1 MNEVIQIPYDQ
12 WFDKY
17 QPYFEDDQMRYYET
31 FGEDLE
37 FIKTLDPLNV
47 WTMLDNKYIIN
58 GKHFVNRLVYIV
70 TTFPWEKG
78 QEIEVVYE

>member
-1 MNEVIQIPYDQ
+1 MNEIIEISYGQ

-17 QPYFEDDQMRYYET
+17 QPRLENNQMRYYET

-37 FIKTLDPLNV
+37 FIKTLDPLKV
-47 WTMLDNKYIIN
+47 WTMLDSKYIIN

-70 TTFPWEKG
+70 TRFSWEKG
-78 QEIEVVYE
+78 QEIQVEYE